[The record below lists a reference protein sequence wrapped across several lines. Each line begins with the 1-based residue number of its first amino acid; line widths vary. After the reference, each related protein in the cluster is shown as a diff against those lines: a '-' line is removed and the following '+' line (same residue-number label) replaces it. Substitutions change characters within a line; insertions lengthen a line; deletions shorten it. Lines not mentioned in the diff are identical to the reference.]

1 MFGLSTH
8 CSVSHGMDADFPMNL
23 KTQPRVYWTNLI
35 EENARL
41 QDASKPARVLRAT
54 GRTRH
59 IAQSADPKI
68 APVAQSTSQE
78 TKIFESITNSSGG
91 QIRLS

>member
-1 MFGLSTH
+1 MFGLKTH
-8 CSVSHGMDADFPMNL
+8 CPVSHGMDADFPMNL
-23 KTQPRVYWTNLI
+23 KAQPLHWTNFI

-41 QDASKPARVLRAT
+41 QDASKLARVLRTT
-54 GRTRH
+54 GRTRR
-59 IAQSADPKI
+59 IAQSVDPKI